1 MTDTSLA
8 GMANSLLGKV
18 TLISGAGAGIGRA
31 IALAFGRCGA
41 IVVVAEKDQG
51 RADKV
56 RAELDAA
63 GVCNIVL
70 CADVTDA
77 DAVDQVIA
85 RVRDGFGRLDVLVN
99 NVGDFLGVHKPFAE
113 TTRDEWNALYGVNLE
128 HIFLMTH
135 AALPLLR
142 RGESTSIINIS
153 TIEAFR
159 GIPNFAVYSA
169 FKTAITGFT
178 KSLALELAPEN
189 IRVNAIAPETT
200 ETEQIQILK
209 WIPEEHQHM
218 IKRWMPLGRYGQ
230 PDDTAGAALFLASP
244 LSSWITGTTI
254 NLDGGALAAG
264 GWRQTADGT
273 WTNRPVITAHAH
285 KG

>member
-1 MTDTSLA
+1 MADTSLA
-8 GMANSLLGKV
+8 GMADSLLGKI
-18 TLISGAGAGIGRA
+18 TLVSGGGAGIGRA
-31 IALAFGRCGA
+31 IALAYGRCGA
-41 IVVVAEKDQG
+41 VVVVAEKDAG

-56 RAELDAA
+56 RAELDVA
-63 GVCNIVL
+63 GVTNIVV
-70 CADVTDA
+70 CCDVTDRE
-77 DAVDQVIA
+77 AVDKLMALVA
-85 RVRDGFGRLDVLVN
+85 DGFGRLDVLVN
-99 NVGDFLGVHKPFAE
+99 NVGDFLGVNKPFAE
-113 TTRDEWNALYGVNLE
+113 TTRAEWNGLYGVNLE

-142 RGESTSIINIS
+142 RGENASIINIS

-218 IKRWMPLGRYGQ
+218 VKRWMPLGRYGQ
-230 PDDTAGAALFLASP
+230 PDDSAGAALFLASN